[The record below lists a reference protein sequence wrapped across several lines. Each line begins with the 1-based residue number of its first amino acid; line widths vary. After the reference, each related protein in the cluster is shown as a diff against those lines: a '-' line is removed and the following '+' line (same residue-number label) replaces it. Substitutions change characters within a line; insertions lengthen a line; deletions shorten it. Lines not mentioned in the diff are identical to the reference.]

1 MIPGLKKKKISPP
14 GINKVRKDEK
24 MKVDDVFII
33 ADGLEKFYKEKEYQD
48 AYDKWHWENCLKPN
62 FDPSKFDV
70 YLKSLK

>member
-1 MIPGLKKKKISPP
+1 
-14 GINKVRKDEK
+14 